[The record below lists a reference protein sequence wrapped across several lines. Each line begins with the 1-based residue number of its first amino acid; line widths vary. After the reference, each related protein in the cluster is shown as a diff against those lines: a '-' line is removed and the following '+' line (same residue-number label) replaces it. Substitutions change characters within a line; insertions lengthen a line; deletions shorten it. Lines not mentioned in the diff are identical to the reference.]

1 MKYDHKKVEGK
12 WQKIWQKEGIYEPSF
27 APASAKAAAGKKAS
41 KGKPDIKGKSANRRK
56 PFYNLMMFPYPS
68 AEGLHVGNAY
78 AFIGTDIHG
87 RFKRMQ
93 GDDVFEPIGLDGFGI
108 HSENYA
114 LKIGAHP
121 MKQAKVSEKR
131 FYKQLASLG
140 NGFSWNENL
149 ETYDPAYY
157 KWTQWIFTQLFKKG
171 LAYRKKQSVNWCPSC
186 KTVLADEQVIAG
198 KCERCSTVVIKKEL
212 EQWFFKITDYAE
224 RLLNNIEGLDWSE
237 KVKIAQRN
245 WIGKSEGAEIDFEV
259 KTKEKPNF
267 LILHGYT
274 GSPRENKYPW
284 IRKELEKRGY
294 KVSIPELPNTN
305 NPNEKEQVDYVLK
318 NCKLDKNTVLFGHSL
333 GAVVALKVLQ
343 KANKPIAK
351 LVLGAAAI
359 DPKFSKERRPY
370 WDNFNW
376 DFNFKKINSLVSDKV
391 VISDINEPHRAA
403 YMRYLTEKLSAK
415 LIEEKSVK
423 KHFTGPTEPAILD
436 NLTTSI
442 KVFTTRPDTLFGAT
456 YMVLA
461 PENELIPNLKSQIS
475 NLKEVETYIKKAAR
489 KSEEER
495 LADDNDPS
503 TGSGRGKTGVELK
516 GIEAINPVN
525 GKEIPVWAADYVL
538 TGYGTGAI
546 MAVPAHDERDFEF
559 AKKYKLPVI
568 QVVAPYF
575 TDKDGKDAVRND
587 KKTIK
592 RKTAYAFLWD
602 RKNNRYLCLDWE
614 KFGWH
619 SGIIGGVEDGE
630 DYVKAGK
637 REIVEETGYKNIKF
651 VKYIGGEAHSHFFA
665 HHKDVNRYAVGQ
677 GMLFELIDGKKNDD
691 SEIDLKNHKPV
702 WIEAARMKDWLNLAN
717 FKYMWQIL
725 EDGKECFADYGVAM
739 NSGKFDGLDSETAR
753 WKITEFAG
761 GKRKTQFRLRDWLI
775 SRQRYWSA
783 PIPMIFC
790 EKCATAGKGE
800 RKEMPGWYS
809 VPENKLP
816 VKLPFIKDFRPKG
829 KGKSPLATVKSFYE
843 TKCPNCGATARRETD
858 VSDTF
863 LDSSWYFLRYPSIHS
878 AHSGQVPWDSAITK
892 RWLPVD
898 MYIGGAEHSVLHL
911 LYSRFLTMF
920 FKDCGLIDFEEPF
933 SKFRAHG
940 LLIKEGMKM
949 SKSKGNVVNPDEYIK
964 NFGADTLRM
973 YLMFLA
979 PYEYGGDFRDAGIIG
994 VKRFLERVW
1003 KMGTADSFAKTAT
1016 ENKKIKQ
1023 ALHATIKKVTEDIA
1037 ELRYNT
1043 AISAMMILLNEFEA
1057 DCKNVTK
1064 NDFENLLKLVAP
1076 FAPHMSE
1083 ELWQILTNGKSQIAN
1098 RKFKSIHLEKWPE
1111 YDKNLIKSETFTLVI
1126 QVNGKVRDSM
1136 EVLAGISREEA
1147 EKLALNR
1154 EKIKNIIESASAK
1167 KVIYVPGRLVNIVV

>member
-1 MKYDHKKVEGK
+1 MKYDHKKIEGK
-12 WQKIWQKEGIYEPSF
+12 WQKIWQKEGVYE
-27 APASAKAAAGKKAS
+27 
-41 KGKPDIKGKSANRRK
+41 PDIKKAKK

-87 RFKRMQ
+87 RFRRMK
-93 GDDVFEPIGLDGFGI
+93 GEDVLEPIGLDGFGI

-171 LAYRKKQSVNWCPSC
+171 LAYRKKQPVNWCPSC

-259 KTKEKPNF
+259 RTKEKPNF

-294 KVSIPELPNTN
+294 KVNIPELPNTN
-305 NPNEKEQVDYVLK
+305 NPSEKEQVDYILK

-351 LVLGAAAI
+351 LVLGAAAL
-359 DPKFSKERRPY
+359 DPKFSKTKRPY
-370 WDNFNW
+370 WKTFSWNF
-376 DFNFKKINSLVSDKV
+376 DFKKINKLVSDKII
-391 VISDINEPHRAA
+391 ISDLDEPQRAD
-403 YMRYLTEKLSAK
+403 YLRYLSEKLSAK
-415 LIEEKSVK
+415 LIEEKSEK
-423 KHFTGPTEPAILD
+423 KHFTGATEPAILD
-436 NLTTSI
+436 NLIDSI
-442 KVFTTRPDTLFGAT
+442 RVFTTRPDTLFGAS

-461 PENELIPNLKSQIS
+461 PEHPLIQNLESRIQNIA
-475 NLKEVETYIKKAAR
+475 EVKNYVKKAKL

-495 LADDNDPS
+495 IEE
-503 TGSGRGKTGVELK
+503 GKEKTGVELK
-516 GIEAINPVN
+516 GIKAINPVN

-546 MAVPAHDERDFEF
+546 MAVPAHDERDFQF
-559 AKKYKLPVI
+559 ASKYKLPVI

-575 TDKDGKDAVRND
+575 HAKEGKDGIRND

-602 RKNNRYLCLDWE
+602 RKNDRYLCLDWE
-614 KFGWH
+614 KFNWH

-630 DYVKAGK
+630 DYIKAGK
-637 REIVEETGYKNIKF
+637 REIAEETGYKNIKF
-651 VKYIGGEAHSHFFA
+651 VKYLGAEVHNHFFA
-665 HHKDVNRYAVGQ
+665 AHKDVNRYAIGQ
-677 GMLFELIDGKKNDD
+677 GMLFELIDDKKNGD
-691 SEIDLKNHKPV
+691 SEIDLENHKPV
-702 WIEAARMKDWLNLAN
+702 WIEAARMKDWLNLSN
-717 FKYMWQIL
+717 FQYMWQVL
-725 EDGKECFADYGVAM
+725 KEGKECFTDYGIAM
-739 NSGKFDGLDSETAR
+739 NSEKFDGLDSETAK

-783 PIPMIFC
+783 PIPMIHC
-790 EKCATAGKGE
+790 DKCASAGKGE
-800 RKEMPGWYS
+800 RKDMPGWYS

-816 VKLPFIKDFRPKG
+816 VKLPFVKDFRPKG
-829 KGKSPLATVKSFYE
+829 TGKSPLATVKSFYE
-843 TKCPNCGATARRETD
+843 TKCPECGGKARRETD

-863 LDSSWYFLRYPSIHS
+863 LDSSWYFLRYPSVKNS
-878 AHSGQVPWDSAITK
+878 KAGWDKATTK
-892 RWLPVD
+892 KWLPVD

-920 FKDCGLIDFEEPF
+920 FKDCGLVDFEEPF
-933 SKFRAHG
+933 AKFRAHG

-979 PYEYGGDFRDAGIIG
+979 PFEYGGDFRDAGIMG
-994 VKRFLERVW
+994 VKRFLDRVW
-1003 KMGTADSFAKTAT
+1003 KMGTADSFAKPAA

-1057 DCKNVTK
+1057 DAKNVTK
-1064 NDFENLLKLVAP
+1064 CDFENFLKLIAP
-1076 FAPHMSE
+1076 LAPHISE
-1083 ELWQILTNGKSQIAN
+1083 ELWRNVLGNK
-1098 RKFKSIHLEKWPE
+1098 KSIHREKWPE
-1111 YDKNLIKSETFTLVI
+1111 YDKNLVKAETFTLII
-1126 QVNGKVRDSM
+1126 QVNGKVRDSI
-1136 EVLAGISREEA
+1136 EVPAEISREEA

-1154 EKIKNIIESASAK
+1154 EKIKNIVEQASVK
-1167 KVIYVPGRLVNIVV
+1167 KVIYVPGRLVNIVL